1 MTATNSNPTS
11 LISTHPP
18 LAHDAQGC
26 KIAVPSGTTHWRI
39 LRCTPGRPKLVVG
52 ADGQPS
58 RFPLELTHDELL
70 DACGPG
76 KYRLEALDEYGNPL
90 ACVTSVTVGLS
101 EAPAGGDLVANNNQ
115 RAYASND
122 MRIALETI
130 AQLSRA
136 HSESLQ
142 SLANAQADWIKT
154 LATSKQIPRNAA
166 MAFAPAPTVASS
178 DGDAGESPSWF
189 KLLQPAMPAIATAV
203 IRNLGSWLGGAGSRA
218 EPAPP
223 RPKYRN
229 QSALAAIAERECEKQ
244 QLTGFDAQLA
254 AVRGQLDPDERE
266 PAMEAMRMLQP
277 FYGSIFERMSLPQAV
292 EFARGLIKSDKPSR
306 ETSS

>member
-1 MTATNSNPTS
+1 MTASNSNPTS
-11 LISTHPP
+11 LVSYHPP
-18 LAHDAQGC
+18 LAHDGQGC
-26 KIAVPSGTTHWRI
+26 KIAVPNGTTHWRI

-76 KYRLEALDEYGNPL
+76 KYRLEALDEFGNAL
-90 ACVTSVTVGLS
+90 ACVTSVTVGLP
-101 EAPAGGDLVANNNQ
+101 EAPVGGELVGNNNQ
-115 RAYASND
+115 RSYASND
-122 MRIALETI
+122 IRIALETI

-154 LATSKQIPRNAA
+154 LATSKQIPRNTA
-166 MAFAPAPTVASS
+166 MPFASAPTAASS

-203 IRNLGSWLGGAGSRA
+203 IRNLGSWLNVGRPAE
-218 EPAPP
+218 EPASA

-229 QSALAAIAERECEKQ
+229 ASALAAIAEREKR
-244 QLTGFDAQLA
+244 QLASFDAQLA
-254 AVRGQLDPDERE
+254 AVCEQLDPDERE
-266 PAMEAMRMLQP
+266 PAMSAMRTLQP
-277 FYGSIFERMSLPQAV
+277 FYGSIFERMSLSQAV
-292 EFARGLIKSDKPSR
+292 EFVRGLIKNDKTSR

>member
-1 MTATNSNPTS
+1 MTPSNSNPTS
-11 LISTHPP
+11 LLASNHPP

-26 KIAVPSGTTHWRI
+26 KIAIPNGTTHWRI

-76 KYRLEALDEYGNPL
+76 KFRLEALDEYGNAL
-90 ACVTSVTVGLS
+90 ACVTSVSVGLP
-101 EAPAGGDLVANNNQ
+101 EAPVGGELVANNNNQ

-154 LATSKQIPRNAA
+154 LATSKQIPRNVA
-166 MAFAPAPTVASS
+166 MPFVAPAAASS
-178 DGDAGESPSWF
+178 DGDAAEGPSWF

-203 IRNLGSWLGGAGSRA
+203 IRNLGSWLNVGRPAE
-218 EPAPP
+218 EPASP

-229 QSALAAIAERECEKQ
+229 ASALAAIADREKKQ
-244 QLTGFDAQLA
+244 LASFDAQLA
-254 AVRGQLDPDERE
+254 AVCEQLDPDERE
-266 PAMEAMRMLQP
+266 PAMNAMRTLQP
-277 FYGSIFERMSLPQAV
+277 FYGSIFERMSLPQGV
-292 EFARGLIKSDKPSR
+292 EFVRGLLKNDKTSQ

>member
-1 MTATNSNPTS
+1 
-11 LISTHPP
+11 
-18 LAHDAQGC
+18 
-26 KIAVPSGTTHWRI
+26 
-39 LRCTPGRPKLVVG
+39 VVG

-76 KYRLEALDEYGNPL
+76 KYRLEALDEFGNAL
-90 ACVTSVTVGLS
+90 ACVTSVTVGLP
-101 EAPAGGDLVANNNQ
+101 EAPVGGELVGNNNQ
-115 RAYASND
+115 RSYASND
-122 MRIALETI
+122 IRIALETI

-154 LATSKQIPRNAA
+154 LATSKQIPRNTA
-166 MAFAPAPTVASS
+166 MPFASAPTAASS

-203 IRNLGSWLGGAGSRA
+203 IRNLGSWLNVGRPAE
-218 EPAPP
+218 EPASA

-229 QSALAAIAERECEKQ
+229 ASALAAIAEREKR
-244 QLTGFDAQLA
+244 QLASFDAQLA
-254 AVRGQLDPDERE
+254 AVCEQLDPDERE
-266 PAMEAMRMLQP
+266 PAMSAMRTLQP
-277 FYGSIFERMSLPQAV
+277 FYGSIFERMSLSQAV
-292 EFARGLIKSDKPSR
+292 EFVRGLIKNDKTSR